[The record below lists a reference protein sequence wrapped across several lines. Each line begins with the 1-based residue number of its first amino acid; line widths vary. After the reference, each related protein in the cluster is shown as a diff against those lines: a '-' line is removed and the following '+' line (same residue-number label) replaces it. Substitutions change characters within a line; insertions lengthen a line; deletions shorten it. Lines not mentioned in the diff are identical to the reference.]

1 MKRLKMSVIALG
13 LATAFVGCA
22 VDPSGTT
29 DPEESTA
36 TSAVTVGTTN
46 FVLACG
52 AGVMLRTCDNPGGC
66 ATGTQLR
73 FGTQVFVDAF
83 DSSTKMAHITA
94 PVGWVLAD
102 GAEGEV
108 YLSARSQSTCN

>member
-1 MKRLKMSVIALG
+1 MKSLRMSVIAIG
-13 LATAFVGCA
+13 LVSAFAGCA
-22 VDPSGTT
+22 TDPSEMT
-29 DPEESTA
+29 DPDEATA

-73 FGTQVFVDAF
+73 FGTQVFVDSF
-83 DSSTKMAHITA
+83 DSGTKMAHITA
-94 PVGWVLAD
+94 PAGWVLAD
-102 GAEGEV
+102 GADGEV